1 MSSEPRYVFGPLD
14 RRALLLGLR
23 GSQVAVLGAALLVV
37 LAVMAGVSAPANVP
51 VAFAVAA
58 VAALVCFLPVADR
71 TLEEWAPVTL
81 RWASQRL
88 SGGHRFQSKAPS
100 LGHSSAGEA
109 TADLPATLQG
119 IEILAAEAALGR
131 QIGVIADRRGDTYT
145 ALLAVAGEA
154 FALRESS
161 EKTRLLAGW
170 DSVLRSFGGEASPIQ
185 RVQWLE
191 RTAPDDGDALG
202 RDLRARIAVPLSSAM
217 ARSYLEVLD
226 DAGPV
231 STQHDVLLA
240 VQISP
245 RRAGKLMR
253 QPGLSKD
260 EAACR
265 ILVDQ
270 LRRLEGQLLRADLHP
285 VAGGLTPRMTARAL
299 RLAADPQA
307 RTGLAQRALHH
318 PDFAG
323 VDPANAWPLAA
334 EATWRTYRTDSAVH
348 ATYWVAEW
356 PRATVGPDFLAP
368 LLLATDSTRTVSVTM
383 EPIGTGKANPRG
395 RARPHQRPGRS
406 APSRVQGL
414 SDIAPQT
421 PRAREHRPARRAA
434 AGRLRRLP
442 LLRLR
447 HRHRHQRRRAGCRLR
462 RGRGRRATLE
472 PGAAAH
478 DRRAGPGVHLHPAA
492 VPGAAL
498 TAAPPQLRLAV
509 LADARHH
516 ADQPEASP

>member
-383 EPIGTGKANPRG
+383 EPIGTGKAIREVEH
-395 RARPHQRPGRS
+395 ART
-406 APSRVQGL
+406 
-414 SDIAPQT
+414 SDLAEAHLRESKGFLT
-421 PRAREHRPARRAA
+421 SHRKRREHENTDRRAA
-434 AGRLRRLP
+434 QLQEGFADFRFSGYVTVTATSVAELDAACAEVVAAAQRSSLELRRMTGEQDLAFTYTLP
-442 LLRLR
+442 LCRGLR
-447 HRHRHQRRRAGCRLR
+447 
-462 RGRGRRATLE
+462 
-472 PGAAAH
+472 
-478 DRRAGPGVHLHPAA
+478 
-492 VPGAAL
+492 
-498 TAAPPQLRLAV
+498 
-509 LADARHH
+509 
-516 ADQPEASP
+516 